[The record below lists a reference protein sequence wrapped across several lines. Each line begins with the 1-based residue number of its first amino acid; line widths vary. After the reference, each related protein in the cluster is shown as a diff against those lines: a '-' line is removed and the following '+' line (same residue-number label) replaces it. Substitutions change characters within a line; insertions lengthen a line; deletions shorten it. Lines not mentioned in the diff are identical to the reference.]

1 MENYTENEFTIDL
14 SETKNTAQLATEL
27 SSILESSETK
37 SKAISLNLGNL
48 DLKQSQL
55 LSIKA
60 LIESIDSSITS
71 IYTESEMT
79 EASAVSLGIVIKS
92 NKEKESVKTE
102 APFHDSISEQIETLN
117 ETFTSVSSPESTSV
131 EENSEIQA
139 EEFHTEQIASE
150 PTETIEETETENID
164 SGILSNPEVQAA
176 LDKVLGIN
184 TKEHN
189 DNVVKTN
196 IELVEPRKFE
206 FDFETTET
214 KERSSEGKYVL
225 LDTEGI
231 TPEDF
236 EEKSEN
242 TAELPTLY
250 LTQTLRSGQTVTYEG
265 NIFIVGDTHPGS
277 EVIAKGD
284 ITVWGILGGIAHAG
298 SEGNVEAKVRALK
311 LNPIQLRIA
320 GLYSRR
326 NDTVNVPYIQRT
338 NEFTPEEARINN
350 KQIVV
355 YKTLRRE
362 D

>member
-27 SSILESSETK
+27 SSILESTETK
-37 SKAISLNLGNL
+37 GKSISLKLGDL

-60 LIESIDSSITS
+60 LIESIESSITS
-71 IYTESEMT
+71 IDTESEMT
-79 EASAVSLGIVIKS
+79 EASAVSLGIVIKP
-92 NKEKESVKTE
+92 KQEKESVE
-102 APFHDSISEQIETLN
+102 IPFHDSISEQIESLN
-117 ETFTSVSSPESTSV
+117 ETFTSVNSPESTPV

-139 EEFHTEQIASE
+139 EEFHTEQIVLE
-150 PTETIEETETENID
+150 PTETVEEPQPENIEG
-164 SGILSNPEVQAA
+164 GILSNPEVQAA

-184 TKEHN
+184 TEEHK

-231 TPEDF
+231 TPDDF